1 MSARPP
7 PAVRLGSVGMPAL
20 PPAVQR
26 FVRDAPA
33 TAVFTAVCLAVF
45 VITAVQARSLTHV
58 WDSPLGSQMILYGPL
73 VEGAGYLR
81 PLTAGFL
88 HLDISHLFV
97 NMLMLV
103 LVGAEIERYLGS
115 GPFAVA
121 YLASVI
127 GSSAIVLT
135 FDFAAP
141 TAGASGALFALIAV
155 LVAIAYRRGAD
166 LRAPIAL
173 LLVNVAYTFLA
184 QNVSVWGHAGGLVW
198 GALMAWPL
206 TSPKPRVRWGT
217 AWAALAIAVVAAWI
231 PTIPL
236 STPFYG
242 IHA

>member
-1 MSARPP
+1 MP
-7 PAVRLGSVGMPAL
+7 PAVR
-20 PPAVQR
+20 R
-26 FVRDAPA
+26 YIRDAPA
-33 TAVFTAVCLAVF
+33 TAAFTAVCVVVF

-58 WDSPLGSQMILYGPL
+58 WDTPLGSQMILYGPL
-73 VEGAGYLR
+73 VEGPGYIR

-103 LVGAEIERYLGS
+103 VIGSQVERYVGT
-115 GPFAVA
+115 GPYAVA
-121 YLASVI
+121 YAASVI
-127 GSSAIVLT
+127 GSSASVLV
-135 FDFAAP
+135 FNFAVP

-155 LVAIAYRRGAD
+155 FIAVASRRGAD

-173 LLVNVAYTFLA
+173 LVVNVAYTFLA
-184 QNVSVWGHAGGLVW
+184 TNVSFWGHAGGLVF

-206 TSPKPRVRWGT
+206 TSNKPRVCWAT
-217 AWAALAIAVVAAWI
+217 AWVALAAAVVAAWI
-231 PTIPL
+231 PTLPL